1 MLALALWEQPRS
13 AGELWQGVDC
23 GHCQRAAVVRARL
36 TEIHV
41 GFPQTQSLRLDRDAG
56 GPTRPGPVAVI
67 SPDIASLSQKLS
79 EALESR
85 CHRRG
90 VCTEIRELHWN
101 LRGNVHSAVL
111 YSWISTAARDQTT
124 GRFSEKSETLGTE
137 DRFSYCG
144 RAIQGGND
152 GELKYTAVPCQ
163 RLFEDSIQ
171 MSVSRPTDLSS
182 IHPFDHWSIYHLSS
196 IYLHISSKYPPTVV
210 TCQAVCCLFY
220 STEWEPDP
228 STDLPMNYFLWIC
241 LPQISYYVMNL
252 ELIHGELFP
261 GMSQSSDRAQ
271 KVFHFCF
278 TIIVFQIFKNQIAL

>member
-144 RAIQGGND
+144 RAIQGGMMGNLNTLPYLVN
-152 GELKYTAVPCQ
+152 GSLRTLSKCLSAGP
-163 RLFEDSIQ
+163 
-171 MSVSRPTDLSS
+171 PTCHPS
-182 IHPFDHWSIYHLSS
+182 IHLTIGPSIICH
-196 IYLHISSKYPPTVV
+196 
-210 TCQAVCCLFY
+210 
-220 STEWEPDP
+220 P
-228 STDLPMNYFLWIC
+228 STCTSPASTLRL
-241 LPQISYYVMNL
+241 
-252 ELIHGELFP
+252 
-261 GMSQSSDRAQ
+261 
-271 KVFHFCF
+271 
-278 TIIVFQIFKNQIAL
+278 